1 MGGKLGILF
10 ARAGHDVI
18 FSYSRDRKKLED
30 LARDAGGKAR
40 AGSPAEAAEDADAVL
55 VAIHWSRLK
64 DVLAETGDLS
74 EKVIVSCS
82 LPMNDDDSDL
92 VISHTSSGIEELARI
107 AKAPKVAAAF
117 NTVPS
122 EVLFGVFDGR
132 KRAER
137 PSMVY
142 YGDNAEAKR
151 VAATLVSDVGFEP
164 IDAGPLRIGRYAEPF
179 ALLVAQ
185 LAYEGKQ
192 GPELAY
198 RLEWPRS

>member
-1 MGGKLGILF
+1 MGGKLGTLF

-18 FSYSRDRKKLED
+18 FSYARDRKKLES
-30 LARDAGGKAR
+30 LARDAGDRAR
-40 AGSPAEAAEDADAVL
+40 AGSPAEAAKDADAVL

-64 DVLAETGDLS
+64 DVLAQAGDLS
-74 EKVIVSCS
+74 KKVVVSCS
-82 LPMNDDDSDL
+82 LPMNDDDTDL
-92 VISHTSSGIEELARI
+92 VVRHTLSGIEELAQI
-107 AKAPKVAAAF
+107 ARASKVAAVF

-122 EVLFGVFDGR
+122 EVLFGVFEGR
-132 KRAER
+132 AGR

-142 YGDNAEAKR
+142 YGDSAEAKR
-151 VAATLVSDVGFEP
+151 VAAQLASDVGFEP

-185 LAYEGKQ
+185 LAYEGTR

-198 RLEWPRS
+198 RLEWFGK